1 MNKRTFA
8 KQIKLFYTLAK
19 LTVELAPKM
28 FSITLPRPYL
38 KVSRFVS
45 LSCATND
52 CRLKKSL
59 IRGNMAGCRNFKW
72 KCCSIE
78 QIKFRGITGGSG
90 CNAVKL
96 HLFFWLVVKTTS
108 KPGLLLVEQV
118 ITCHVA
124 LLYGWHVNTVCAKRF
139 KYQSFST
146 RKFGSNLDLEKIFK
160 PKCPFGIRIED
171 QIGYLFPIFLHET
184 LFLAGKF

>member
-1 MNKRTFA
+1 MKKLRNVIFIFLAKTTVELQRKFITLSYRFFYFCPRIYTLGCHNMNKRTFA

-45 LSCATND
+45 LSCATNN

-124 LLYGWHVNTVCAKRF
+124 LLYG
-139 KYQSFST
+139 
-146 RKFGSNLDLEKIFK
+146 
-160 PKCPFGIRIED
+160 
-171 QIGYLFPIFLHET
+171 
-184 LFLAGKF
+184 